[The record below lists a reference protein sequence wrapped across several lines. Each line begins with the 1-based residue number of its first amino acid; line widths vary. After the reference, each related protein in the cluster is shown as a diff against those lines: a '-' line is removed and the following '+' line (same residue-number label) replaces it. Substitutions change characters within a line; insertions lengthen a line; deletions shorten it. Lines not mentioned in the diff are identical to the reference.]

1 MKIELSQSEVSKI
14 IANHFMNSPH
24 FPDTDKLRVKFVVE
38 RNWLDIDTLSCVIE
52 EV

>member
-1 MKIELSQSEVSKI
+1 MKIELSQYEVSKI

-24 FPDTDKLRVKFVVE
+24 FPDTDELRIKFVVE
-38 RNWLDIDTLSCVIE
+38 RDWLGVDTLSCVVE